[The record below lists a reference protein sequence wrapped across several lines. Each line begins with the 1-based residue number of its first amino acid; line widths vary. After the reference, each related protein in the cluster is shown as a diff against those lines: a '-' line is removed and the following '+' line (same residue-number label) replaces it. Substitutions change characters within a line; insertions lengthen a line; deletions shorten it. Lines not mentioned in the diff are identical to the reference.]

1 MIPRSGR
8 SPGKKNANLL
18 QYFGLENS
26 PAGYSPWGCKEWET
40 TERLI
45 VSRRPAFPLRI
56 ILGSTSISASGA
68 MDTHRDQA
76 VVNQPKQLS
85 ATSAGG
91 GQTLRRCPGT
101 LASGYS
107 PFCEIPSPCVWTGPG
122 ANFELTQTMR
132 KPVGCHCHDQ
142 AIKDGTSVHAS
153 SACRLG

>member
-1 MIPRSGR
+1 MPTRSSILAWRIPWQAIVHGVAKSGTR
-8 SPGKKNANLL
+8 LSDSQFLIGLPSPL
-18 QYFGLENS
+18 
-26 PAGYSPWGCKEWET
+26 C
-40 TERLI
+40 
-45 VSRRPAFPLRI
+45 I
-56 ILGSTSISASGA
+56 ILGSTGISASGA
-68 MDTHRDQA
+68 MDAHRDQA
-76 VVNQPKQLS
+76 VVNQLQQLS

-142 AIKDGTSVHAS
+142 AIKDWDFSPGLLCLQAWIMRP
-153 SACRLG
+153 C

>member
-1 MIPRSGR
+1 MPTCSSILAWRIPRQAIVHGVAKSGR
-8 SPGKKNANLL
+8 RLSDSQFLV
-18 QYFGLENS
+18 GLPS
-26 PAGYSPWGCKEWET
+26 
-40 TERLI
+40 
-45 VSRRPAFPLRI
+45 PLRI